1 MSTAPPPA
9 PAPVVS
15 QSQQEIKIVSHS
27 NIFYWWPVWAVGFL
41 MFLLTYFDGTRVAV
55 VPDGTEA
62 RRNWEIVTGSDT
74 DGKKVTESHEG
85 YILERGKHLMPNKPV
100 DQLPKPDEPHLR
112 MASHA
117 TYGVVF
123 ATTLLLV
130 IVITNVPLRG
140 LWSWIVIIGTILVV
154 VILALAGVWD
164 TIFHYVSLLDIRI
177 NAGGYLFIST
187 ILFGIWLMIMLV
199 FDRNHYMIFTP
210 GQLKVCEE
218 VGSGETA
225 YDTMGMV
232 TQKERSDLFR
242 HIILGLGSGDLVVRT
257 SGANFHEF
265 RLPNVLFVSRKL
277 QQIEDMQR
285 DRPVVRGSA

>member
-1 MSTAPPPA
+1 MSTAPPQPTTPA
-9 PAPVVS
+9 VS
-15 QSQQEIKIVSHS
+15 PDRQEIRIISHS

-41 MFLLTYFDGTRVAV
+41 MAILTYFDGYRTAV
-55 VPDGTEA
+55 VPP
-62 RRNWEIVTGSDT
+62 DT
-74 DGKKVTESHEG
+74 KAYRGVEVKVGEPGRQTTYEGRDILLVPEKAHLPTDSDGKP
-85 YILERGKHLMPNKPV
+85 I
-100 DQLPKPDEPHLR
+100 DPKLH
-112 MASHA
+112 MATHA
-117 TYGVVF
+117 SYGVVF

-140 LWSWIVIIGTILVV
+140 LWSWIVIIGTVLVV

-164 TIFHYVSLLDIRI
+164 SIFYYLSFLDIRI
-177 NAGGYLFIST
+177 NAGGYVFISG
-187 ILFGIWLMIMLV
+187 ILFAIWLVIMLV

-277 QQIEDMQR
+277 EMIEGMQR